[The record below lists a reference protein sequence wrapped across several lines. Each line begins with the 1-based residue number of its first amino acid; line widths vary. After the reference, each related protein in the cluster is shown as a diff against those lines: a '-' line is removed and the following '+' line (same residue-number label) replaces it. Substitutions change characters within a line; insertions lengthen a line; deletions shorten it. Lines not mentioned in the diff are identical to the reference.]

1 MAMKLCVHGLSDVPA
16 FAPSVA
22 SIAANT
28 TSREQLMTA
37 LGALSPDALL
47 LDLDAPDATGLIVAA
62 LELRPHLGV
71 VGAIGGADLNLVI
84 AAQRAGCAQV
94 VTKPIDGNDLAAA
107 LMRVSPRTRE
117 PREPRGGQ
125 LFALMGATGG
135 NGVTTL
141 ACHLAVEL
149 STLTGASAA
158 LIDLD
163 LEFGGVARAFDLA
176 PGMTISDLA
185 AVERLEP
192 DMLAR
197 VALNVAGRVSVIPR
211 PNSVHDV
218 HTIHEAQIQA
228 LLGTAVQAFPFVVV
242 DLPRKLDA
250 VAGLTIEA
258 CDRLLI
264 VVQLNVPNVDNA
276 RRLIDALTQ
285 EGVPAERIELIV
297 NRYRKGAVPFPVEML
312 ERQLGKKVLAVVPND
327 YQAVSYAIDTGQ
339 PLAERNAVRTAIAE
353 LAGRL
358 VARPE
363 ATAAAAPKPTTPA
376 KKGKREAARR

>member
-1 MAMKLCVHGLSDVPA
+1 MALKLCIHGLRDVPA
-16 FAPSVA
+16 LPPSVA
-22 SIAANT
+22 SVAAST
-28 TSREQLMTA
+28 TGREQLVTA
-37 LGALSPDALL
+37 LRALSPDALL
-47 LDLDAPDATGLIVAA
+47 LDLDVPEATDLIVAA
-62 LELRPHLGV
+62 LELRPHIGV
-71 VGAIGGADLNLVI
+71 VGAIGGADLSLVI

-94 VTKPIDGNDLAAA
+94 VTKPIDGADLAAA
-107 LMRVSPRTRE
+107 LARVSPQSRE

-125 LFALMGATGG
+125 IFALMGATGG

-149 STLTGASAA
+149 STLTGASTA

-192 DMLAR
+192 DMLSR
-197 VALNVAGRVSVIPR
+197 VALNVAGRVNVIPR
-211 PNSVHDV
+211 PNSVLEV
-218 HTIHEAQIQA
+218 HTINETQVAA
-228 LLGTAVQAFPFVVV
+228 LLRTAAQAFPFVVV

-250 VAGLTIEA
+250 VAGNTIESCA
-258 CDRLLI
+258 RLLI

-285 EGVPAERIELIV
+285 EGVPAERLELIV

-353 LAGRL
+353 LAGKL

-363 ATAAAAPKPTTPA
+363 EPEPEPAPARPA
-376 KKGKREAARR
+376 RKGRQREVARR